1 MLNLRA
7 AMRREE
13 ASRAFFRI
21 RVVVLLVILVGVSLF
36 AWRDVRSR
44 HERNA
49 WQRPLSV
56 AFVLVR
62 RGKVEDAAVENL
74 RSRIPALASR
84 LSEESRRYR
93 ADAMRPFAIMFVGP
107 VDVDEDPPA
116 AVGDGVVNA
125 ARQTWALWRWTS
137 RVDRAAGFDP
147 APYDS
152 RIYLAARPPI
162 SGDRE
167 MVEGE
172 SEEGG
177 RVGVV
182 EVELDASMA
191 DFALFVATHELFHTL
206 GASDKYD
213 ASGRTL
219 IPDGLAEPQRV
230 PRWPQSFAEVMA
242 RNRPVAPG
250 IESPPESLDEL
261 AVGPATA
268 REIGWTSAAK

>member
-1 MLNLRA
+1 
-7 AMRREE
+7 MRRERQ
-13 ASRAFFRI
+13 AARAFFRI
-21 RVVVLLVILVGVSLF
+21 RVFVLLVILAGVLLW

-44 HERNA
+44 RERNA
-49 WQRPLSV
+49 WQRPVSV

-62 RGKVEDAAVENL
+62 RGRVEDDAVDNL
-74 RSRIPALASR
+74 RSRIPALAAR
-84 LSEESRRYR
+84 LAGEFHRYR
-93 ADAMRPFAIMFVGP
+93 SSAMRPFAISFVGP
-107 VDVDEDPPA
+107 VDVAEDPPA
-116 AVGDGVVNA
+116 PAGDGLLDA

-147 APYDS
+147 GPYDS
-152 RIYLAARPPI
+152 RVYVAARPP
-162 SGDRE
+162 SSAERE

-172 SEEGG
+172 SEQGG

-191 DFALFVATHELFHTL
+191 DFALFVAAHELFHTL

-213 ASGRTL
+213 AKGRTL
-219 IPDGLAEPQRV
+219 IPGGLAEPLRV
-230 PRWPQSFAEVMA
+230 PLWPQSFAEVMA

-250 IESPPESLDEL
+250 IESPPESLEEL

-268 REIGWTSAAK
+268 REIGWSQGAK